1 MTFEFFEICH
11 QEGKSLGCGAEE
23 DRPTRAQRR
32 CGPKKTQRYDHSNW
46 RIVWRSVG
54 AISRCHAI
62 SCSPFK
68 QQLQRIQNPSVTTST
83 TRFPWLD
90 FSLFFT
96 QIEQLLNYL
105 RLVIVILLMC
115 ISLKMSSNALTTHHV
130 NYLYQ

>member
-32 CGPKKTQRYDHSNW
+32 CGPKKTRRCDHSNW

-54 AISRCHAI
+54 GIYHCHAI

-68 QQLQRIQNPSVTTST
+68 QQLERIQNPSVTTST

-90 FSLFFT
+90 FFLFFT
-96 QIEQLLNYL
+96 QIGQLLDYL
-105 RLVIVILLMC
+105 QLVIVILLMC
-115 ISLKMSSNALTTHHV
+115 ISLKMSSKAPTTHFLNH
-130 NYLYQ
+130 LYR